1 MTNDPYKSPGTEEL
15 VSGEVADLKMF
26 SQLANFGFKRTA
38 KQAFGFYISYL
49 LLGLVLGF
57 VVGGIA
63 GLLDPDNSQQAG
75 LLAGQ
80 IMVIPYVM
88 TLAILVAVKRSL
100 LKSFT
105 VIFLLALTAL
115 LSLALGA
122 LGGLIPVSFLT
133 TREEKSH
140 NKSSNPDAASSAGS

>member
-1 MTNDPYKSPGTEEL
+1 MTNDPYRPPGTEEL

-26 SQLANFGFKRTA
+26 SQLVNFGFKRTA

-49 LLGLVLGF
+49 VLGLILGF
-57 VVGGIA
+57 IVGIIA
-63 GLLDPDNSQQAG
+63 GLLNPNNPQQAG

-80 IMVIPYVM
+80 IMVI
-88 TLAILVAVKRSL
+88 IVAVKRSL

-105 VIFLLALTAL
+105 VIFLIALTAL
-115 LSLALGA
+115 LSLTLGA

-133 TREEKSH
+133 TREDKSY
-140 NKSSNPDAASSAGS
+140 NKSSNPDAVNSAGS